1 MREDRP
7 SSTATLIAAATVFL
21 DGDPRV
27 RGLVPAGAAALCRR
41 FISSSPMPTR
51 AIIGALCHPAL
62 RWLAWL
68 AERSTVPGL
77 MLHFMLRKRLI
88 ESAVT
93 ETISRGAS
101 QVVVLGA
108 GFDTL
113 ALRLHGAHPSVTFIE
128 IDHPATQRFKR
139 ETVEADQAGG
149 RNLVFQPADLT
160 RQTLEKTLANVP
172 VYRRGVNSVF
182 VIEGVLMYLT
192 HAEVSA
198 LFRLFGAHCG
208 RGSRV
213 AFTVMEPIAGGRIDF
228 HNATPLVKGLLR
240 LWREPFKCGIAA
252 TELPAFLHRFGFV
265 PNTVANADTLRG
277 RYLADFAGKPPVTA
291 RGELVCIAHKQ

>member
-41 FISSSPMPTR
+41 FISFSPMPTR
-51 AIIGALCHPAL
+51 AVIGALCHPAL
-62 RWLAWL
+62 RWLARL

-77 MLHFMLRKRLI
+77 MLHFMLRKRMI

-93 ETISRGAS
+93 EAISRGAS

-113 ALRLHGAHPSVTFIE
+113 ALRLHRSHPAVTFIE
-128 IDHPATQRFKR
+128 IDHPATQRLKR
-139 ETVEADQAGG
+139 EAVEADQAGG
-149 RNLVFQPADLT
+149 GNLVFQPADLT
-160 RQTLEKTLANVP
+160 RQPLEEVLARVP
-172 VYRRGVNSVF
+172 VYRRGAISIF

-192 HAEVSA
+192 HTEVSA
-198 LFRLFGAHCG
+198 LFRLLGAHG
-208 RGSRV
+208 GNGSRV
-213 AFTVMEPIAGGRIDF
+213 VFTVMEPMAGGRIDF
-228 HNATPLVKGLLR
+228 HNATPLVKRLLR
-240 LWREPFKCGIAA
+240 LWREPFKCGIGTA
-252 TELPAFLHRFGFV
+252 ELPAFLQRFGFV
-265 PNTVANADTLRG
+265 LNIVANADTLRG
-277 RYLADFAGKPPVTA
+277 LYLADFAGDTPITA
-291 RGELVCIAHKQ
+291 RGELVCIADKR

>member
-41 FISSSPMPTR
+41 FISCYPTPTR
-51 AIIGALCHPAL
+51 AAIGALCHPAL
-62 RWLAWL
+62 RGLARL

-77 MLHFMLRKRLI
+77 MLHFMLRKQMI

-93 ETISRGAS
+93 DAISRGAS

-113 ALRLHGAHPSVTFIE
+113 ALRLHRSHPAVTFIE
-128 IDHPATQRFKR
+128 IDHPATQRLKR
-139 ETVEADQAGG
+139 EAVEVDQAGG

-160 RQTLEKTLANVP
+160 RQTLDEALANVP
-172 VYRRGVNSVF
+172 AYRRGANGVF

-192 HAEVSA
+192 QAEVSA
-198 LFRLFGAHCG
+198 LFRLFGAHG
-208 RGSRV
+208 SNGSRV
-213 AFTVMEPIAGGRIDF
+213 VFTVMEPMTGGHIDF
-228 HNATPLVKGLLR
+228 HNATPLVKRLLR

-252 TELPAFLHRFGFV
+252 GELPAFLHRFGFV
-265 PNTVANADTLRG
+265 PSIVANADALRS
-277 RYLADFAGKPPVTA
+277 RYLANFAGSPPVTA
-291 RGELVCIAHKQ
+291 RGELVCIADKR

>member
-41 FISSSPMPTR
+41 FISSSPAPTR
-51 AIIGALCHPAL
+51 AAVGALCHPAL
-62 RWLAWL
+62 RWLARF

-93 ETISRGAS
+93 EAISRGAS

-113 ALRLHGAHPSVTFIE
+113 ALRLYRAHPSVTFIE
-128 IDHPATQRFKR
+128 IDHPATQRCKR
-139 ETVEADQAGG
+139 ETVEQDKAGS
-149 RNLVFQPADLT
+149 RNLVFQPADLA
-160 RQTLEKTLANVP
+160 RQPLEEALSCIPA
-172 VYRRGVNSVF
+172 YRRGANSVF

-192 HAEVSA
+192 HTEVSA
-198 LFRLFGAHCG
+198 LFRVFSAHG
-208 RGSRV
+208 GTGSRV
-213 AFTVMEPIAGGRIDF
+213 VFTVMEPMAGGHIDF
-228 HNATPLVKGLLR
+228 HNATPLVKRLLR
-240 LWREPFKCGIAA
+240 LWREPFTCGIAA
-252 TELPAFLHRFGFV
+252 AELPAFLHRFGLV
-265 PNTVANADTLRG
+265 PDIVANADTLRS
-277 RYLADFAGKPPVTA
+277 RYLADFAGDPPVTA
-291 RGELVCIAHKQ
+291 RGELVCIADKR